1 MRVIS
6 GKYRGMVLA
15 EFKGMEIRP
24 TADRVKESLFNILS
38 FKYGIP
44 IIGPLIQHSYL
55 NPFVSISNKTIVYPG

>member
-6 GKYRGMVLA
+6 GKYRGIVLS

-38 FKYGIP
+38 FKVAGEGVLDP
-44 IIGPLIQHSYL
+44 VLVAG
-55 NPFVSISNKTIVYPG
+55 NVG